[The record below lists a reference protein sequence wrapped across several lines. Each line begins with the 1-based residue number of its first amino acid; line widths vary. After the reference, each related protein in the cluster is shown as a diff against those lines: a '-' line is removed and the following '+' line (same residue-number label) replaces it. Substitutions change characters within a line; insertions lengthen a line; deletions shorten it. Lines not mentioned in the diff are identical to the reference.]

1 VQRIL
6 RPRLLPVVMQRSRF
20 SILLQY
26 VTYTIG
32 RSQLFSQSFGK
43 DCGKLRFYH
52 TFNGHSLHFLPA
64 AK

>member
-1 VQRIL
+1 
-6 RPRLLPVVMQRSRF
+6 MQRSRF

-64 AK
+64 AM